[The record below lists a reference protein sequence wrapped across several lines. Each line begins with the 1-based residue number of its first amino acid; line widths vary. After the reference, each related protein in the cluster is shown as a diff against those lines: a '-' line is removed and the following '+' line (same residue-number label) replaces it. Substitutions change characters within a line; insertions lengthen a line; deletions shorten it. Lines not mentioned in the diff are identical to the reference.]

1 MHDRTTFQVL
11 DHETYF
17 MNLTESNLNNK
28 KINWKKEYSAKR
40 AFKLI
45 NLLPDQWNNLINQ
58 MLNDLNG
65 TLTNKFYKYYQ
76 KSSDAA
82 PYCDSICRIDWLLSY
97 KNARSFNNFNNL
109 D

>member
-1 MHDRTTFQVL
+1 
-11 DHETYF
+11 
-17 MNLTESNLNNK
+17 
-28 KINWKKEYSAKR
+28 
-40 AFKLI
+40 
-45 NLLPDQWNNLINQ
+45 